1 MKFWR
6 SRKEGEKL
14 GCTEA
19 LFSLGDRPEAL
30 FPEMR
35 ETLRRLGYRSTLHYL
50 EAMCELV
57 LRETRLLP
65 HANPG
70 LLSANWIERLR
81 ASNPSLGL
89 MLEST
94 STNLMAAHPGGASA
108 RQAAASAAED
118 H

>member
-1 MKFWR
+1 
-6 SRKEGEKL
+6 
-14 GCTEA
+14 
-19 LFSLGDRPEAL
+19 
-30 FPEMR
+30 MR

-81 ASNPSLGL
+81 VSNPSLGL

-94 STNLMAAHPGGASA
+94 STHSGARRS
-108 RQAAASAAED
+108 RTTTLPTSCPRCG
-118 H
+118 

>member
-1 MKFWR
+1 
-6 SRKEGEKL
+6 
-14 GCTEA
+14 
-19 LFSLGDRPEAL
+19 
-30 FPEMR
+30 MR
-35 ETLRRLGYRSTLHYL
+35 ETLRTLGYRSTLHYL

-81 ASNPSLGL
+81 DSNPSLGL

-94 STNLMAAHPGGASA
+94 STHLRAGPSRRANA
-108 RQAAASAAED
+108 RQASRSAAED
-118 H
+118 HRGRWPARACRSPPES

>member
-1 MKFWR
+1 
-6 SRKEGEKL
+6 
-14 GCTEA
+14 
-19 LFSLGDRPEAL
+19 
-30 FPEMR
+30 MR

-57 LRETRLLP
+57 LRETKLLP

-81 ASNPSLGL
+81 VSNPSLGL

-94 STNLMAAHPGGASA
+94 STQLATAHPSATTPDKLLRCVCEPSKMQAS
-108 RQAAASAAED
+108 
-118 H
+118 